1 MVSRQFVIVNSCPS
15 PPGSVLRAWELLQI
29 VRRGDPDEM
38 AETRVD
44 LNHLERP
51 WVPGACSDELR
62 EAVWTWC
69 DAAAAWLNREYAW
82 RPTHLIPPCWA
93 RHPHIANE
101 LPVLVFNRWLADD
114 ALGPEAL
121 EEWHRYALPTFL
133 DRMQNRLGESTCR
146 SGKHQDWP
154 AESRHAAYLS
164 AELADDRADVIFGDT
179 HAAIDLLSKRA

>member
-1 MVSRQFVIVNSCPS
+1 MNSEFVIVNPYPR
-15 PPGSVLRAWELLQI
+15 PPGSVLRAWELLQV

-38 AETRVD
+38 TETGVD

-51 WVPGACSDELR
+51 WVPGGCSDDLR
-62 EAVWTWC
+62 EGVWIWC
-69 DAAAAWLNREYAW
+69 DAVASWINREYAW
-82 RPTHLIPPCWA
+82 KPTHLIPPCWT

-101 LPVLVFNRWLADD
+101 LPVLAFSRWLADD

-154 AESRHAAYLS
+154 AESRHAAYVGN
-164 AELADDRADVIFGDT
+164 ELANSRADAIYADT
-179 HAAIDLLSKRA
+179 HHAIALLPRRA